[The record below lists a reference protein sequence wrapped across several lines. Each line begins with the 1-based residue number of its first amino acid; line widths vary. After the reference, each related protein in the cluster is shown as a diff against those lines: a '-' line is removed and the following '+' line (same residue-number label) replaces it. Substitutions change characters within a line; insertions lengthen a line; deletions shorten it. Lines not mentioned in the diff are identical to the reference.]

1 MRGGGAGGFAT
12 MIGIPVEMVAI
23 GVVEGGSDFAAFP
36 GAGTHHR

>member
-23 GVVEGGSDFAAFP
+23 GVVEVEGILTLVSVCSD
-36 GAGTHHR
+36 TI